1 MYQLHRMPG
10 SFGFVTGVRLV
21 KMNLLDLLDG
31 ARELANE
38 IGDSIQG
45 LMPESSADKDATS
58 AELWSGAFPKLK
70 EALTVYE
77 KKDSPSLPDT
87 AWFGRESKARCQKD
101 IDEIIEAVILVLE
114 TSGASKCRS
123 KIRTR
128 QKAIAESRERIG
140 HLREE
145 SLSAPPLASLVITNS
160 RWTRSCESF
169 EARIVA
175 EELSIKVVQREIE
188 QLKVQFRSHLRQ
200 IGLEVSPEEVNSLV
214 FPLHY
219 GIVSMAAA
227 ILNISRLTTQMERL
241 IEESRECPTDT
252 RRYYGMYVLLVYAID
267 RLQTHFIDEINDK
280 RLPALFTYEQK
291 AHQHI
296 SEAQTEL
303 SLGGSREVLAA
314 NVAAN
319 KRVIEACHLLAD
331 SLSRQKA
338 SVAAENMYTRQML
351 AVAVNTYKTVR
362 LSLNVAELMSDCREA
377 YRALRQLKA
386 PPLRP
391 FQDLRL
397 KEELNQL
404 AEHMSEKES

>member
-1 MYQLHRMPG
+1 
-10 SFGFVTGVRLV
+10 
-21 KMNLLDLLDG
+21 MNISDLLDD
-31 ARELANE
+31 ARELANG
-38 IGDSIQG
+38 IGETIQG
-45 LMPESSADKDATS
+45 LMPESSADNDATS
-58 AELWSGAFPKLK
+58 ADLWSGAFPRLN

-87 AWFGRESKARCQKD
+87 AWFGRESKASCQKD
-101 IDEIIEAVILVLE
+101 LDEIIDAVILVLE
-114 TSGASKCRS
+114 TSGASKCRA
-123 KIRTR
+123 KIRIR
-128 QKAIAESRERIG
+128 LKAIAESRERIG
-140 HLREE
+140 TFREE
-145 SLSAPPLASLVITNS
+145 SLSAPPLASLVMTNS
-160 RWTRSCESF
+160 LWTRSYESLQ
-169 EARIVA
+169 ARISA
-175 EELSIKVVQREIE
+175 EELRIKVVQREIE
-188 QLKVQFRSHLRQ
+188 QLKLQLRSHLRQ
-200 IGLEVSPEEVNSLV
+200 IGLEVSPEEVDSLV
-214 FPLHY
+214 FQMY
-219 GIVSMAAA
+219 DGIVSMAAA
-227 ILNISRLTTQMERL
+227 ILNISRLTTQLERL
-241 IEESRECPTDT
+241 IEESRECPADT

-280 RLPALFTYEQK
+280 RLPTLFTYEQK

-296 SEAQTEL
+296 SEAKTEL

-319 KRVIEACHLLAD
+319 KRVIEACHLLAA

-338 SVAAENMYTRQML
+338 SVAAENMYTRRML

-377 YRALRQLKA
+377 YRALRQLKV

-404 AEHMSEKES
+404 AERMSEKES